1 MAQSPIPEIPVTPI
15 FTVLRPS
22 TRPQSIAEQNSDVIF
37 TLAEPGA
44 QFRIFEK
51 LPRLKLLISK
61 KVKKFVKAEFLNMLK
76 ERRAFV

>member
-1 MAQSPIPEIPVTPI
+1 MLEIPVISI
-15 FTVLRPS
+15 FTILCLS

-61 KVKKFVKAEFLNMLK
+61 KVKKFVKAELLNISK
-76 ERRAFV
+76 KRRTFV